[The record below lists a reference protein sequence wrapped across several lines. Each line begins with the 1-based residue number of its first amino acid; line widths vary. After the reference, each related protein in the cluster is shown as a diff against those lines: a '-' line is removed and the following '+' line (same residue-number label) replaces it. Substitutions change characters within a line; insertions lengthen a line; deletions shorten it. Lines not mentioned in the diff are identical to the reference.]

1 MNAFMPKAS
10 LAFLNCCQSCQIVCL
25 LGQEEDESHAARG
38 TDTFSGSIISAQLTD
53 IKNNIRFQF
62 LHLLC
67 QARSST
73 PSFASQVSRST
84 VPRSNEIE
92 SPPIPNP

>member
-25 LGQEEDESHAARG
+25 LGQEEDESDAARD

-53 IKNNIRFQF
+53 SKNNINKVSI
-62 LHLLC
+62 
-67 QARSST
+67 SS
-73 PSFASQVSRST
+73 FI
-84 VPRSNEIE
+84 VPGTLFDAVFCLTSLEINSAE
-92 SPPIPNP
+92 V